1 MLNHRD
7 RRVLTSDAAHTNCLL
22 QLIGKEWAYLAP
34 AIRAKKGLDKIY
46 KCLLC
51 HLALDKVVTLHK
63 KLEDVKK
70 DIKEAEQGVILKINQ
85 FSVPKHL
92 SSSNNHRCVH
102 ASQYNR
108 FGSSLAL

>member
-34 AIRAKKGLDKIY
+34 AIHAKKGWTKSMY
-46 KCLLC
+46 QCRLC
-51 HLALDKVVTLHK
+51 YLALDKVVTLYK

-70 DIKEAEQGVILKINQ
+70 DIKEAERGVILKINQ
-85 FSVPKHL
+85 L
-92 SSSNNHRCVH
+92 YQNI
-102 ASQYNR
+102 
-108 FGSSLAL
+108 SLAAQP